1 MNIPSQQT
9 FEYPN
14 RFEFNSF
21 FEALERGVF
30 PIFATHWPENID
42 GSDHS
47 IVILWPSVEPHKFVV
62 FDKWG

>member
-1 MNIPSQQT
+1 MDMPSQKT
-9 FEYPN
+9 FQYPKG
-14 RFEFNSF
+14 FEFNSF

-47 IVILWPSVEPHKFVV
+47 IVIL
-62 FDKWG
+62 